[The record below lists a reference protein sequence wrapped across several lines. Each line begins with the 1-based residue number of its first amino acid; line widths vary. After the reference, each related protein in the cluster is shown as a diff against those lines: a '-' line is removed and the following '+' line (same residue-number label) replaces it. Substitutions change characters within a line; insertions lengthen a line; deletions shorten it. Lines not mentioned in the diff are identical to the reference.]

1 MSLQLTVRNEFDTRM
16 ERELSRLREDSQ
28 RERDALKS
36 AAKDVAGRY
45 HNPLSIHS
53 HNPQTLNTSCQC
65 TLLIT
70 TPTKH
75 FLNTFCQPISSHKPS
90 DTLSIELQ
98 IARIGYC
105 EKPRHHSRWRTNNWS
120 EKSSIWVVRVIERT
134 HHFCQWEDE
143 WDIWAQSKFEDENL
157 RIDGTRWRSSNITH
171 PLNTSHFPLTTDTLH
186 TTSSQC
192 TTEFLS
198 TPTPLM
204 YLTSTQTTRPWSS

>member
-120 EKSSIWVVRVIERT
+120 EKSSIWAVSCPCYWKNTPLLSVRRRMRYLSSEQV
-134 HHFCQWEDE
+134 W
-143 WDIWAQSKFEDENL
+143 
-157 RIDGTRWRSSNITH
+157 RWKSSNWRH
-171 PLNTSHFPLTTDTLH
+171 
-186 TTSSQC
+186 
-192 TTEFLS
+192 
-198 TPTPLM
+198 
-204 YLTSTQTTRPWSS
+204 